1 MSPGPENEKSRP
13 RQGGQTSNSVT
24 SRPSEDT
31 PQVRQKPAPT
41 RALAFATVV
50 TSGKGVARVDL
61 HWKCPTCG
69 KTHASKAHGELSAVL
84 LRRGP
89 CGPVQLHIITAA
101 VSS

>member
-1 MSPGPENEKSRP
+1 MNARGTVPKDRP
-13 RQGGQTSNSVT
+13 TATTAAAKRLTLKGTT
-24 SRPSEDT
+24 KH
-31 PQVRQKPAPT
+31 RQKSAPT